1 MNKYSGLHEVG
12 KQFEILCNEQTM
24 SLTDIVQALNDLQ
37 FENDRL
43 RQRLKNVKDKIIR
56 FGEKLD
62 DM

>member
-37 FENDRL
+37 FENYLL
-43 RQRLKNVKDKIIR
+43 RQRLTNVKDKIIR
-56 FGEKLD
+56 FGQKLD

>member
-1 MNKYSGLHEVG
+1 MNKYSGLNEVG

-56 FGEKLD
+56 FGQKLD